1 MGCYSIA
8 GYPPPAPFL
17 HILRHKHRQGRCNVK
32 YWVKQQKFQLFS
44 VVTCGLSTFFFGFIA
59 AAFFIAFIQ
68 LLWFGV
74 RKIWTEP
81 QTSICGKQNQKYVS
95 HLDGKHSKGS
105 SAFRVSYKN
114 LAMSESFLFLWPVY
128 FLERGHMGHF
138 ALQQFMAWRKHSRCL
153 MHQRSYSKQLCRVLL
168 VEHEKKS
175 NLLQDLSLS
184 VSRILAS
191 QLNDI
196 YSLIIYK
203 S

>member
-17 HILRHKHRQGRCNVK
+17 HILRHKHRQGRCDVK

-128 FLERGHMGHF
+128 FLERGHMGTF
-138 ALQQFMAWRKHSRCL
+138 CTATVYGVEKTFTLFNA
-153 MHQRSYSKQLCRVLL
+153 SKVLFKTVL
-168 VEHEKKS
+168 
-175 NLLQDLSLS
+175 
-184 VSRILAS
+184 SRIVGRTWKKNQIFYKTFLS
-191 QLNDI
+191 QCLG
-196 YSLIIYK
+196 S
-203 S
+203 